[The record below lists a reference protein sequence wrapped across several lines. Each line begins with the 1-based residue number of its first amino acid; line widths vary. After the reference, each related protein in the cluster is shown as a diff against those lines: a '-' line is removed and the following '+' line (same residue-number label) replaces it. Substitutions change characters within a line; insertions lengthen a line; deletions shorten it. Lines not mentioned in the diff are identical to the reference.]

1 MAVLGLVGLGVVVW
15 GWVEVWRDERRLAKE
30 RARAERR
37 RIEREASL
45 VAGRLRQQAFRVQGE
60 MMQRVVEELRRRS
73 CWLRT
78 RHPAA
83 CGGVVGGWV
92 LRFLQ

>member
-1 MAVLGLVGLGVVVW
+1 MNLFGVLITVLAVVLLAGLGLLAW

-30 RARAERR
+30 RARVERQ

-60 MMQRVVEELRRRS
+60 MMRRVVEELQRRS
-73 CWLRT
+73 
-78 RHPAA
+78 
-83 CGGVVGGWV
+83 
-92 LRFLQ
+92 

>member
-1 MAVLGLVGLGVVVW
+1 MNLFGVLFTVLVVVLLAGLGLLAW

-60 MMQRVVEELRRRS
+60 MMRRVVEELQHRS
-73 CWLRT
+73 
-78 RHPAA
+78 
-83 CGGVVGGWV
+83 
-92 LRFLQ
+92 

>member
-1 MAVLGLVGLGVVVW
+1 MNLFGVLITVLAVVLLAGLGLLAW

-45 VAGRLRQQAFRVQGE
+45 VAGRLRRQAFWVQGE
-60 MMQRVVEELRRRS
+60 MMRHVVQRMDQRQRPGG
-73 CWLRT
+73 
-78 RHPAA
+78 RH
-83 CGGVVGGWV
+83 G
-92 LRFLQ
+92 

>member
-1 MAVLGLVGLGVVVW
+1 MNFFGVLITVLVVGLLAGLGLLAW

-60 MMQRVVEELRRRS
+60 MLRHVVQRMDQHQRPGG
-73 CWLRT
+73 
-78 RHPAA
+78 RH
-83 CGGVVGGWV
+83 G
-92 LRFLQ
+92 

>member
-1 MAVLGLVGLGVVVW
+1 MNLFGVLITVLVVVLLAGLGLLAWGLG
-15 GWVEVWRDERRLAKE
+15 EVWRDERRLAKE

-60 MMQRVVEELRRRS
+60 MMRRVVEELQRRS
-73 CWLRT
+73 
-78 RHPAA
+78 
-83 CGGVVGGWV
+83 
-92 LRFLQ
+92 

>member
-1 MAVLGLVGLGVVVW
+1 MTGLAVLGLVGMAVLGLVGLGLVVW
-15 GWVEVWRDERRLAKE
+15 GLVEVWRDERRLTKE

-60 MMQRVVEELRRRS
+60 MMRRVVEELQRRS
-73 CWLRT
+73 
-78 RHPAA
+78 
-83 CGGVVGGWV
+83 
-92 LRFLQ
+92 